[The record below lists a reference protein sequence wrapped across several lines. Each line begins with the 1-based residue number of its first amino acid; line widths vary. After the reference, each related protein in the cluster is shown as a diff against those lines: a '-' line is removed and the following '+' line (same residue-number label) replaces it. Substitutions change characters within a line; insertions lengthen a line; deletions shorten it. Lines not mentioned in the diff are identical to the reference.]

1 MHDLTIIHMLAFALA
16 AALFFGWAT
25 QRLGLSPLVGYLLA
39 GVLVGPYTPGFVAD
53 RALASQL
60 SEMGVVLLLFGV
72 GLHFHPAELLRV
84 WRIAVPGAVAQSCVA
99 TLLGWLLA
107 RALGWSSS
115 AGLVVG
121 MALSVASTVVL
132 MRMLMERKRLDT
144 KEGQVAVGWL
154 IVEDIFT
161 VIALVVLPA
170 LAAPDEGTSLA
181 WELTL
186 ALGKVGAF
194 AAIVWIGGRWLVGPL
209 LERMARTR
217 SSELFTLGVFV
228 VALGVALLAA
238 EGFHVSVALGAFF
251 AGLVVGQSRIG
262 VQAAVDVAPFRD
274 VFSALFFV
282 SVGMLFDPA
291 ILLKEPLMILGVL
304 AIVLVAK
311 PAIAWLVV
319 RLMRRSQSVAMTVA
333 VGLAQIGEFSF
344 ILAGLG
350 LSLKILSQPG
360 FNAIVAAALISI
372 AINPLLFSILPR
384 LERQRQKETQPEPP
398 RINQPAG
405 TAQGLIIVVAGFGPI
420 GRKLCARLKRANRGF
435 MVVDDDMSRIEA
447 AADEGYA
454 TCYGDPGRDDV
465 LAAAGIKRAHL
476 LVLAEL
482 ELAQRI
488 RACVAAKAVSPHAR
502 IVATV
507 RNAGERVWLEEFG
520 VGAVVAEDTTVARAL
535 YEQVEAIHQA

>member
-72 GLHFHPAELLRV
+72 GLHFHPADLLRV

-170 LAAPDEGTSLA
+170 LAAPGEGTSLG

-186 ALGKVGAF
+186 ALGKVAAF

-282 SVGMLFDPA
+282 SVGMLFDPV
-291 ILLKEPLMILGVL
+291 ILLKEPVMILGVL

-311 PAIAWLVV
+311 PLIAWLVV
-319 RLMRRSQSVAMTVA
+319 RMLRRSQSVAMTVA

-384 LERQRQKETQPEPP
+384 LERKRQKEAEPEPP

-447 AADEGYA
+447 ASDEGYA

-482 ELAQRI
+482 ELTQRI

-520 VGAVVAEDTTVARAL
+520 VRAVVAEDTTVAWAL
-535 YEQVEAIHQA
+535 YEQVEAHTAG